1 MQYESTAMSN
11 KCNNADFSPLIEL
24 KTNKDKCCDVDFTL
38 NITDTML
45 PKSPIK
51 NESYISF
58 WTRNALSF

>member
-24 KTNKDKCCDVDFTL
+24 KTNKDKCYDVDFTV
-38 NITDTML
+38 NVTDTML
-45 PKSPIK
+45 SKSPIK

-58 WTRNALSF
+58 RTRNIKI